1 MSLLRVENLSL
12 RIAQTQ
18 ILSSLNFAVA
28 PGAVVALVGES
39 GSGKSM
45 TLASISGL
53 LPAGSEVTGAIHF
66 ADHALLDSTEAQ
78 LCALRGAH
86 IGTIF
91 QEPMSALNP
100 LQRIGTQIAEV
111 IHLHRDISNDTAME
125 MVDAALARVD
135 IADMAMRYPHELS
148 GGQRQRVLI
157 AMATILKPQLLL
169 ADEPTTALDSVT
181 QRQMLALLKALAQ
194 ENAMAV
200 LLVTHDLALV
210 ADIAQQVHIMQ
221 AGRIVESGAPATVL
235 RTPKHDHTK
244 ALVAAAKFRLPG
256 AMTSAEP
263 PLLQLQGICSAY
275 DTYGLFGSARR
286 EMLADIDLEIRPGE
300 TLGLVGPSGCGKSTL
315 AKVILGLV
323 APTAGHIRFTGTIGK
338 DIQIVFQDPYS
349 SFNPHQSVET
359 IVAEPLWRE
368 AYSGSEKKRR
378 AQEALHAVGLDINHS
393 QRYPHQLSGGER
405 QRVSIARAL
414 IAAPKLVI
422 LDEALSA
429 LDMTIR
435 AQILELLAKLQ
446 QAHGLAYLFITHDLH
461 VLEGF
466 AARIAVMDKG
476 KIVEQGMASD
486 ILTKAQ
492 HPTTIALRQ
501 AARSY

>member
-1 MSLLRVENLSL
+1 
-12 RIAQTQ
+12 
-18 ILSSLNFAVA
+18 
-28 PGAVVALVGES
+28 
-39 GSGKSM
+39 
-45 TLASISGL
+45 
-53 LPAGSEVTGAIHF
+53 
-66 ADHALLDSTEAQ
+66 
-78 LCALRGAH
+78 
-86 IGTIF
+86 
-91 QEPMSALNP
+91 MSALNP

-286 EMLADIDLEIRPGE
+286 EMLILIWRSDRVKRWGWLAHLAAANQHWQKSFSGWLRQRLDISALPAR
-300 TLGLVGPSGCGKSTL
+300 L
-315 AKVILGLV
+315 AKTFRLCFKIPIAVL
-323 APTAGHIRFTGTIGK
+323 IRT
-338 DIQIVFQDPYS
+338 
-349 SFNPHQSVET
+349 
-359 IVAEPLWRE
+359 
-368 AYSGSEKKRR
+368 
-378 AQEALHAVGLDINHS
+378 
-393 QRYPHQLSGGER
+393 
-405 QRVSIARAL
+405 RVSRRLLQNPYGARP
-414 IAAPKLVI
+414 IAAAKRSAALKRPCTPSASI
-422 LDEALSA
+422 L
-429 LDMTIR
+429 
-435 AQILELLAKLQ
+435 
-446 QAHGLAYLFITHDLH
+446 ITHSAIRTSFQGASASVFPLP
-461 VLEGF
+461 
-466 AARIAVMDKG
+466 AR
-476 KIVEQGMASD
+476 
-486 ILTKAQ
+486 
-492 HPTTIALRQ
+492 
-501 AARSY
+501 